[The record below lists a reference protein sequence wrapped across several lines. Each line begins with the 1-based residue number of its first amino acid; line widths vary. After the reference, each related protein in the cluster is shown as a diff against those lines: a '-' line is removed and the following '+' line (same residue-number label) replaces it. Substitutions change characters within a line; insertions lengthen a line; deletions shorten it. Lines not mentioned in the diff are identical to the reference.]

1 MKHYERIISIC
12 SFLFLFVNVG
22 LASTSF
28 GVYQPYLAALPGIG
42 DASASMVVSVRTFM
56 ALAAMFLVNRW
67 YNRVDCRLGIA
78 LACFFTGIGFVLYAF
93 ASTLIGLCF
102 GAAFAGLGYGLGGF
116 VGMTLLTGRWY
127 SEHVGTAI
135 GFASL
140 GSGIAG
146 MIMPTIVHSIIAS
159 FSLSFAFITES
170 AIAFIVGVLQLVLLR
185 NRPTEMHTLIHHR
198 TAEEKQA
205 QRMSAHR
212 HFWHKRLFHHG
223 KEVELAGFHA
233 EHHARKNAA
242 KDAKIA
248 VQDSTHDGSQVDE
261 HPAHGSFQAG
271 EHPAQDAAYDDVQV
285 GEHPADSAAA
295 SSSNNA
301 AVRST
306 AAVSSNAAAVTTTP
320 SAEPELSTA
329 AQALL
334 IIACVFVGMVSVG
347 GMAYIS
353 ILLTSNGFD
362 QGFAA
367 WMLSVIG
374 IALAA
379 SKFGSGELFDH
390 IGTPRGTACLFVIL
404 VASLIMCCMA
414 PMQNIT
420 LITIASI
427 GFGLGVAVGSVGVSV
442 WSLELSQP
450 KHRAKMVKNLQ
461 IGYAIGAFLAGTF
474 PGFLAELCGSYVP
487 TYIILAITS
496 TLAGIII
503 LTVYARYRKNR

>member
-56 ALAAMFLVNRW
+56 ALVAMFLVNRW

-78 LACFFTGIGFVLYAF
+78 LACFCTGIGFLLYSF

-102 GAAFAGLGYGLGGF
+102 GAVFAGLGYGLGGF

-127 SEHVGTAI
+127 NEHVGTAI

-146 MIMPTIVHSIIAS
+146 MIMPAIVHTIIAS
-159 FSLSFAFITES
+159 SSLSFAFITES
-170 AIAFIVGVLQLVLLR
+170 TIAFVVGVLQLVLLR

-198 TAEEKQA
+198 TEEEKQA
-205 QRMSAHR
+205 QRMSKHR

-233 EHHARKNAA
+233 EHHARKRAAQAAQDLENAAQTGQAA
-242 KDAKIA
+242 KDSTCDAA
-248 VQDSTHDGSQVDE
+248 QDSDTLPAFDEHTIQNEIHTDE
-261 HPAHGSFQAG
+261 HP
-271 EHPAQDAAYDDVQV
+271 VQNT
-285 GEHPADSAAA
+285 DSASDA
-295 SSSNNA
+295 SKVATDSNTS
-301 AVRST
+301 VQ
-306 AAVSSNAAAVTTTP
+306 
-320 SAEPELSTA
+320 PELSA
-329 AQALL
+329 GAQALL
-334 IIACVFVGMVSVG
+334 ILACVFVGMVSVG

-353 ILLTSNGFD
+353 ILFTSCGFE
-362 QGFAA
+362 GSFAA
-367 WMLSVIG
+367 YMLSVIG

-390 IGTPRGTACLFVIL
+390 IGTPRGTACLFIVLVISL
-404 VASLIMCCMA
+404 VMCCMA
-414 PMQNIT
+414 PLQNAALT
-420 LITIASI
+420 TIASV
-427 GFGLGVAVGSVGVSV
+427 GFGLGAAVGSVGVSV

-450 KHRAKMVKNLQ
+450 NTRAKMVKNLQ
-461 IGYAIGAFLAGTF
+461 IGYAVGAFLAGTF
-474 PGFLAELCGSYVP
+474 PGFLAEACGSYVP
-487 TYIILAITS
+487 TFIILTITS
-496 TLAGIII
+496 SLAGIII
-503 LTVYARYRKNR
+503 LLTYARYRKKK